1 MLRIALIVIVI
12 GIDDTDTLATPGTNQ
27 LAKSIVRAAN
37 DDWRCIRIVRHQLF
51 FDPRIPYTSKNGSAS
66 ITLELRG
73 QANVPSLTKLCERVM
88 QQSFVEGSDPGLC
101 LVDAVPPEITEFGR
115 ICQREIVTQEMARA
129 LAATHGIFL
138 KGLGG
143 TQGGIIGSLAAVGLA
158 VTGNDGRVVQHSEW
172 PDDLCGYVSIDAL
185 HQREIDVVEMDQ
197 LNNVTS
203 GLVDVGKHLRPN
215 RRDGRTVLFVRKDQ
229 STTEMVYWA
238 LKLT

>member
-1 MLRIALIVIVI
+1 MIVI
-12 GIDDTDTLATPGTNQ
+12 GIDDTDTLETPGTNQ
-27 LAKSIVRAAN
+27 LAKSIVRAAA

-66 ITLELRG
+66 ITLEPRG
-73 QANVPSLTKLCERVM
+73 QADVPTMINVCERIM

-101 LVDAVPPEITEFGR
+101 LAEAVPTEITEFGR
-115 ICQREIVTQEMARA
+115 MCQIQIVTQEMART

-143 TQGGIIGSLAAVGLA
+143 TEGGIIGSLAAVGLA
-158 VTGNDGRVVQHSEW
+158 VTGNDGRVVQHGEW
-172 PDDLCGYVSIDAL
+172 PDNLSGYVSISVL
-185 HQREIDVVEMDQ
+185 HQREIDVVEMNS

-203 GLVDVGKHLRPN
+203 GFVDVGKHLRPN
-215 RRDGRTVLFVRKDQ
+215 RRDGRTVLFVTRDQ
-229 STTEMVYWA
+229 STTEMVYRA